1 MPPQDAPSPTPSVAG
16 KRGRGST
23 GPSAPRN
30 KRRKGDG
37 TGTPAPDS
45 GAEGNTRKPVNF
57 GVGMV
62 KGREEEWSEP
72 ADVKTKINFLDLP
85 TETLYAYLE
94 AHDLL
99 PHWDVSPW
107 SEQACT
113 PPTMAALYTIPP
125 PPPLV
130 PINPEPKE
138 KQPEAEPEAES
149 KPVAVD
155 GEIAEDGMA
164 APTTRSK
171 TAPLRQATSSSP
183 APNPAIKRGIM
194 TLADVHA
201 AHAVLAE
208 KANQHW
214 AKGLGGGQNR
224 EGETIVN
231 FLYKNKVG
239 HTDALSGDVTAHDL
253 ATAPGKEREREP
265 FFGGDTA
272 NISNSDAMDIDTN
285 GGESSGVNQS
295 AAVLAGASPSIDP
308 PADGATP
315 VGAGDA
321 RMNSNDLH
329 ALATTYLASQTHPL
343 VVPSYSSWFSLST
356 IHPIERRSL
365 PEFFSKRNRSKTPA
379 IYKDYRDFMIN
390 TYRLNSGEYLTVT
403 ACRRNLAGDVGAI
416 MRVHGFL
423 EQWGLINYQ
432 VEPDTRPAPL
442 GPPFT
447 GHFRVTV
454 DTPKGLSNLHPGS
467 KPGTGALGPVNG
479 VKPHPTNLDLRKVIY
494 QSTAKTTKATTE
506 EKAAKAAVEQ
516 SNGVAQPQ
524 PKSYACETCGADCT
538 RTRYHSLKDGEYT
551 VCPSCYVSGRFPST
565 MFSGD
570 FVRLDDEVFKHGA
583 SGAGPEW
590 TDQETLLLLEGVEMY
605 DDDWKAVADH
615 IVTRSK
621 EQCIAK
627 FLQLPIEDNYLSAD
641 PAAQLGPLR
650 YQAGM
655 NGMPFEGAEN
665 PVMSVVTFLASAV
678 GPAVAAAA
686 AQSALGELAQSLKRK
701 RKDEDKDKEGEKRAK
716 SEDVKPEAGEGTPAA
731 AEEGSKSKSPEKE
744 ATAEAEAADKDG
756 DALSKSSLERA
767 ASVALGAAAA
777 KASTLA
783 SHEEGRLNALVS
795 RLVAAQARKVEL
807 KLALFEKLE
816 DVLEDEKRKLELD
829 RQRLFRDRLSVQKQL
844 VEVERLFARAR
855 TEPKA
860 VTPGQVEAVRTALAP
875 NTAEQATRLAPE
887 AEAAAVAEL
896 KADSAAPAPTGDGA
910 QPPPPQPS
918 VAQL

>member
-1 MPPQDAPSPTPSVAG
+1 M
-16 KRGRGST
+16 
-23 GPSAPRN
+23 
-30 KRRKGDG
+30 
-37 TGTPAPDS
+37 
-45 GAEGNTRKPVNF
+45 
-57 GVGMV
+57 
-62 KGREEEWSEP
+62 
-72 ADVKTKINFLDLP
+72 
-85 TETLYAYLE
+85 
-94 AHDLL
+94 
-99 PHWDVSPW
+99 
-107 SEQACT
+107 
-113 PPTMAALYTIPP
+113 
-125 PPPLV
+125 
-130 PINPEPKE
+130 
-138 KQPEAEPEAES
+138 
-149 KPVAVD
+149 VD
-155 GEIAEDGMA
+155 G
-164 APTTRSK
+164 R
-171 TAPLRQATSSSP
+171 L
-183 APNPAIKRGIM
+183 
-194 TLADVHA
+194 L
-201 AHAVLAE
+201 
-208 KANQHW
+208 
-214 AKGLGGGQNR
+214 
-224 EGETIVN
+224 N
-231 FLYKNKVG
+231 F
-239 HTDALSGDVTAHDL
+239 T
-253 ATAPGKEREREP
+253 
-265 FFGGDTA
+265 
-272 NISNSDAMDIDTN
+272 
-285 GGESSGVNQS
+285 ESSGAPQ
-295 AAVLAGASPSIDP
+295 AATVLAGASPSVDP

-315 VGAGDA
+315 AGAGEGAA
-321 RMNSNDLH
+321 RLSANDLH

-356 IHPIERRSL
+356 IHPIERKSL

-390 TYRLNSGEYLTVT
+390 TYRLNPGEYLTVT

-432 VEPDTRPAPL
+432 VDPDTRPAPL

-467 KPGTGALGPVNG
+467 KPGTGALAAANG

-494 QSTAKTTKATTE
+494 QSTSKITKPTTE
-506 EKAAKAAVEQ
+506 EAAAKAAE
-516 SNGVAQPQ
+516 SNGAALAQP
-524 PKSYACETCGADCT
+524 KAYSCETCGTDCT

-615 IVTRSK
+615 VVTRSK

-650 YQAGM
+650 YQAGV
-655 NGMPFEGAEN
+655 NGVPFEGAEN

-686 AQSALGELAQSLKRK
+686 AQSALGELSQSLKRK
-701 RKDEDKDKEGEKRAK
+701 RKQADGEATEGDKEGGDGEKRQK
-716 SEDVKPEAGEGTPAA
+716 SAEGDVKAEAETPAA
-731 AEEGSKSKSPEKE
+731 ASRS
-744 ATAEAEAADKDG
+744 G
-756 DALSKSSLERA
+756 DENDDDAPSKSSLERA
-767 ASVALGAAAA
+767 ASIAIGAAAA

-783 SHEEGRLNALVS
+783 SHEEGRLSALVS

-844 VEVERLFARAR
+844 AEVEGLLMRAR
-855 TEPKA
+855 EEPKTVKEDEVGA
-860 VTPGQVEAVRTALAP
+860 ARTALAP
-875 NTAEQATRLAPE
+875 NTAEQVVRLEPD
-887 AEAAAVAEL
+887 AAAAAITEFKAESTE
-896 KADSAAPAPTGDGA
+896 APTPAAPTAPGAPVTAAPAQEQPT
-910 QPPPPQPS
+910 